1 MGSSRVSRYQM
12 MELRSPRSSSEH
24 DNKQGY
30 YNDLIA
36 IGDEALLCIFWEDT
50 GGGTNYDGYI
60 KSISINSNG
69 TGISVAKSIEFE
81 TSKAHYTKIA
91 DIDGN
96 TFAVV
101 SEGDGYDGFIR
112 TFNVRASD
120 QSPPTITSRTPAA
133 DNLTIDITFNED
145 VYAISNGTGELEA
158 SGFCTFYIRRNCRF
172 KLYYPIKHHQR
183 KQRLYAWD
191 QLGFTASGAETITVN
206 PAANSIFDLAGNIAT
221 TNQSN
226 NSATLNDKLGP
237 SITSI
242 AIAGNNATVDVT

>member
-1 MGSSRVSRYQM
+1 MLAYAGSGTMGSSQSFTISNDGATITEIEQ
-12 MELRSPRSSSEH
+12 LEH

-36 IGDEALLCIFWEDT
+36 IGDEALLLVYSGEDT
-50 GGGTNYDGYI
+50 GGGTKYDGYI

-101 SEGDGYDGFIR
+101 SEGEGYDGFIR

-120 QSPPTITSRTPAA
+120 QSPPTITSRTLAA
-133 DNLTIDITFNED
+133 DNLTINITFNED
-145 VYAISNGTGELEA
+145 VYASQMVRVSWKRPISY
-158 SGFCTFYIRRNCRF
+158 F
-172 KLYYPIKHHQR
+172 LYQAVLP
-183 KQRLYAWD
+183 
-191 QLGFTASGAETITVN
+191 V
-206 PAANSIFDLAGNIAT
+206 
-221 TNQSN
+221 
-226 NSATLNDKLGP
+226 
-237 SITSI
+237 
-242 AIAGNNATVDVT
+242 